1 MKKRLALDR
10 KDTILVRKE
19 NKSGIE
25 KVVISQIH
33 FEKKKYDR
41 EKLKVGTELM
51 LESKKEYSTIYVHI
65 KEITFIEKNMILII
79 VEH

>member
-33 FEKKKYDR
+33 FENKKYDR
-41 EKLKVGTELM
+41 EKLIVGTELM
-51 LESKKEYSTIYVHI
+51 LESRKEYSTIYVHI
-65 KEITFIEKNMILII
+65 KEITFIEKNMILIF